1 MLNLPVNL
9 ASEHMGFLIA
19 AIGALCLWLL
29 TILVNSRAIHTMDPQ
44 KIRESAA
51 EFNSDQMQRMWD
63 QLMHEDNLFSDRL
76 NFFLVFE
83 SVLLGGASAIYSRS
97 SSDLR
102 ILQATSIFGL
112 VITLLW
118 FVIQA
123 RHKQGLDV
131 LKIRTRALFPE
142 YALATLKRR
151 RPPFSVSWL
160 LAYWLPLLV
169 ACVWLGLLL
178 LSGA

>member
-1 MLNLPVNL
+1 MK
-9 ASEHMGFLIA
+9 E
-19 AIGALCLWLL
+19 
-29 TILVNSRAIHTMDPQ
+29 
-44 KIRESAA
+44 KAA

-63 QLMHEDNLFSDRL
+63 QLMHEDNVFSDRL

-83 SVLLGGASAIYSRS
+83 SVLLGGALAIYSRS
-97 SSDLR
+97 SSDLQ
-102 ILQATSIFGL
+102 ILQIASIFGL
-112 VITLLW
+112 VITILW
-118 FVIQA
+118 FIIQA

-131 LKIRTRALFPE
+131 LKVRTRALFPE

-151 RPPFSVSWL
+151 PPPFSVSWL

-178 LSGA
+178 LSGD